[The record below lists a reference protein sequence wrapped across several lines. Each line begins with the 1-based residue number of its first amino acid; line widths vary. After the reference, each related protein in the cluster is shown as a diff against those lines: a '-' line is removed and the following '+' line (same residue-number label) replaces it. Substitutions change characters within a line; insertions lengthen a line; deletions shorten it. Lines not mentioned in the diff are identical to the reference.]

1 MFAFTR
7 QERQVILFLFT
18 LALLGA
24 GINFAIR
31 INSKSEILPVL
42 RLDIGKVNLNQADK
56 EVLMEAP
63 GIGEKLA
70 QRILDYRAREGG
82 FRDIE
87 ELKNIN
93 GINGCRYEKL
103 KDYFVVK

>member
-1 MFAFTR
+1 MFDLTR

-18 LALLGA
+18 LASLGA

-31 INSKSEILPVL
+31 INSKSKIAPVL
-42 RLDIGKVNLNQADK
+42 HLDIGKVNLNQADK

-70 QRILDYRAREGG
+70 QRILDYRAREGS
-82 FRDIE
+82 FHEVE
-87 ELKNIN
+87 ELKNIS
-93 GINGCRYEKL
+93 GINSYRYEKL